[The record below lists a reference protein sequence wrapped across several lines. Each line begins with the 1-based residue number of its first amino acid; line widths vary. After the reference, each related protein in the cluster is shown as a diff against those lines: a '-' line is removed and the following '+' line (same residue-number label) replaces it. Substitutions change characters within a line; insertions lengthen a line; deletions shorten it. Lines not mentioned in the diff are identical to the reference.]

1 MLEGIC
7 ATSTT
12 VFTQEK
18 EARDGTN
25 HPRHPVLKDE
35 FRKVMENEEDHS
47 FPQTQILADSVFQP
61 RFKDLGEQ
69 EEPASCNL
77 RVRQTWNTF
86 SMVKSFV
93 GRRNG
98 RKQEEKE
105 GSCVHRLKFFAFV
118 DKTAIGLQMGL
129 SCWLTF
135 GMDSGLEGI

>member
-12 VFTQEK
+12 FIRK
-18 EARDGTN
+18 EIEASDGTN

-35 FRKVMENEEDHS
+35 IQKVMEKEEDHN
-47 FPQTQILADSVFQP
+47 FPQTQILAESVLQA
-61 RFKDLGEQ
+61 RLKDLGEH

-77 RVRQTWNTF
+77 RVRQNWNTF
-86 SMVKSFV
+86 SIVKSFV

-105 GSCVHRLKFFAFV
+105 GSCVRRLKFYGFV
-118 DKTAIGLQMGL
+118 DKTAIGLEMGL
-129 SCWLTF
+129 SCWLKL
-135 GMDSGLEGI
+135 GMDRGLEGI